1 MSADGQ
7 VSFHAYL
14 DRRTHEAPA
23 HVVDTTV
30 LGPNHTVIEHWDAS
44 ALSKLPTG
52 AFANDFAYNR
62 FAAGPYGIRASMG
75 AAATITL
82 PSVPHT
88 NVSPG
93 TFATLRLTD
102 VDGRSFTIQ
111 VENIR

>member
-44 ALSKLPTG
+44 ALSKLPYCRS
-52 AFANDFAYNR
+52 DP
-62 FAAGPYGIRASMG
+62 AAVKGV
-75 AAATITL
+75 T
-82 PSVPHT
+82 
-88 NVSPG
+88 
-93 TFATLRLTD
+93 TD
-102 VDGRSFTIQ
+102 SRK
-111 VENIR
+111 